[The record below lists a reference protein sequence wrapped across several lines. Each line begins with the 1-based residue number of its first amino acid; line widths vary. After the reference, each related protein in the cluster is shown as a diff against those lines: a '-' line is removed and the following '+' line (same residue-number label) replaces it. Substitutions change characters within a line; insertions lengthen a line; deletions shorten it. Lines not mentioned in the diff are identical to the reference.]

1 MKKTFKV
8 IGIFIIILALV
19 VSISMVLAQNAP
31 PPQVVADFTELD
43 KIIKISKFRSC
54 AGHTTVP
61 QDRREMKRSMKHYY
75 GVKPEYL
82 GSDTVEIYSP
92 FDGFV
97 TTIRSEPEN
106 GLEGEIWIVPKDAF
120 VWLPPVGR
128 WSFSVQHINVRND
141 LRRGSEVKAGEL
153 IGHAAVATENRDTFD
168 VIYAKGSF
176 IPKMIDNWRG
186 PFIDLDSVF
195 NHMSEQVFSKYK
207 SRGVDSKEELI
218 LSKEE
223 RDQKPCTYKDN
234 GPYFLNQDA
243 TDNWVVFQ

>member
-31 PPQVVADFTELD
+31 PPQIVADFTELD
-43 KIIKISKFRSC
+43 KISKISKFRSC
-54 AGHTTVP
+54 VGHTTVP

-195 NHMSEQVFSKYK
+195 NHMSEQVFSQYK
-207 SRGVDSKEELI
+207 SMGVDSKEELI

-243 TDNWVVFQ
+243 TDNWVMFQ